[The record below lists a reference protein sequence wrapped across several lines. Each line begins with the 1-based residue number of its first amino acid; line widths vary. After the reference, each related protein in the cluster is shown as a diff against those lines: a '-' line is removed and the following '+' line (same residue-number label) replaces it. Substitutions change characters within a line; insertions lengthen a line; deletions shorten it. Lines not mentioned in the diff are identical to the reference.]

1 MPFLF
6 QIQFEKFLETLAIN
20 TLEIA
25 ADKYRQMRE
34 EHTQD
39 WIIDEIQK
47 KALEEGRAVYDLTSL
62 RESLRRDDSIA
73 TKGFRE
79 WQPPK
84 VWNNLY
90 LVNFKF
96 ACESCRVMLL
106 KVISLKVPLI

>member
-20 TLEIA
+20 TLKIT
-25 ADKYRQMRE
+25 ADKYRELRE

-39 WIIDEIQK
+39 WIIVEVQK
-47 KALEEGRAVYDLTSL
+47 KASEEGRAVYNLTSL

-73 TKGFRE
+73 TKGFNE

-96 ACESCRVMLL
+96 VCESG
-106 KVISLKVPLI
+106 